1 MDSSHPP
8 SCKSKFRWGYVLSI
22 LRELL
27 VSGLLSDRDSTGGL
41 LGATT
46 ERAVVVVVVVVVVE
60 AMAKGKQKGSFLC

>member
-27 VSGLLSDRDSTGGL
+27 VSGLLSDQDSTGGL

-46 ERAVVVVVVVVVVE
+46 ERAVVVVVVE